1 VNDVILNWK
10 KIKGFISEHEN
21 ITEDRPYTH
30 SELKQII
37 DNESL
42 RNRALVLTM
51 SSPGVRV

>member
-10 KIKGFISEHEN
+10 KIKGFISEHEK

-37 DNESL
+37 DNASL